1 LPRLGRELVE
11 EIERA
16 WAEPQSAWAKS
27 RLLAV
32 RLIAQHEH
40 TVAEIMKVAGV
51 VPVND
56 LHLP

>member
-16 WAEPQSAWAKS
+16 WAKS

-32 RLIAQHEH
+32 RFIAQHEH

-51 VPVND
+51 VPANG